1 MESCPSK
8 NERWPL
14 HITIGDC
21 EMDFQ
26 GLDQVLSLVDGKL
39 TLAASSLPGTPLQAL
54 LSAYNGDQPLIIENA
69 QRQTATD
76 SVTVT
81 GAASFMNVPSLP
93 VTAVFHL
100 DVTGTP
106 VATLRF
112 TLIGPMPGPNPWRFS
127 TSLPKSPL
135 FFFNDTATTEIYTL
149 SLHDA
154 LPI

>member
-1 MESCPSK
+1 
-8 NERWPL
+8 
-14 HITIGDC
+14 
-21 EMDFQ
+21 MDFQ

-69 QRQTATD
+69 QKQTATD

-100 DVTGTP
+100 DVTSAGFDQP
-106 VATLRF
+106 
-112 TLIGPMPGPNPWRFS
+112 S
-127 TSLPKSPL
+127 S
-135 FFFNDTATTEIYTL
+135 EQ
-149 SLHDA
+149 
-154 LPI
+154 